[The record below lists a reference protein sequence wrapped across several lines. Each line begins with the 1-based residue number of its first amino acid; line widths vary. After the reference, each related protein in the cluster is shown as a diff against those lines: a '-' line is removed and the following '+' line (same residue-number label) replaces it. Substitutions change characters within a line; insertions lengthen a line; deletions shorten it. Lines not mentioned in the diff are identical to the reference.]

1 MKRIAVL
8 GSTGSVGRQT
18 LDVVRSF
25 PNAFS
30 VVGLAGWT
38 NVPLLQ
44 EQLDEFNPVFVSCS
58 DLDNTETSLRL
69 GKSKLTTVVEIACDP
84 QVELVVMAIAGP
96 ASVIPTIEALRAGKT
111 VALASKEA
119 IVAAGP
125 IIQQLVAQGAT
136 LFPLDSEPSA
146 IWQCLQGEAEISKLI
161 ITASGGPFRT
171 FEASQLAK
179 VTAEDALKHPTWSM
193 GKKITID
200 SATLMNKALEVIE
213 SHWMFG
219 VPWEDIEVVVH
230 PQSIIHSFVEY
241 KDGSI
246 KAQMGLPDMK
256 LPIQYALFYPERKEN
271 PQIEHLDIAATGALN
286 FAPLLIERYPCFT
299 IALDAGKS
307 GATYPAALCA
317 ADDIAVE
324 LFLSGSI
331 GFLEIPTLISKV
343 LDEHIPGEAMS
354 LDDILATDR
363 WARNR
368 ARELSKL
375 LT

>member
-1 MKRIAVL
+1 MKHIAIL

-18 LDVVRSF
+18 LDVIRSF

-30 VVGLAGWT
+30 VTGLAGWT
-38 NVPLLQ
+38 NVTLLQ
-44 EQLDEFNPVFVSCS
+44 EQLDEFNPTFVSYS
-58 DLDNTETSLRL
+58 GADDTETSLQL
-69 GKSKLTTVVEIACDP
+69 GKSKLSTLIDMACDP
-84 QVELVVMAIAGP
+84 KVDLVVMAIAGP
-96 ASVIPTIEALRAGKT
+96 ASLVPTIEALRAGKT

-146 IWQCLQGEAEISKLI
+146 IWQCLQGETEISKLI

-171 FEASQLAK
+171 YDAIELAK

-219 VPWEDIEVVVH
+219 IPWENIDVVVH

-246 KAQMGLPDMK
+246 KAQMGRPDMK

-271 PQIEHLDIAATGALN
+271 PQIERLDIAATATLN
-286 FAPLLIERYPCFT
+286 FEPLLIERYPCYT
-299 IALDAGKS
+299 IALEAGKS
-307 GATYPAALCA
+307 GGTYPAALCA

-324 LFLSGSI
+324 LFLGGSL
-331 GFLEIPTLISKV
+331 GFMEIPTLISKV
-343 LDEHIPGEAMS
+343 LDEHIPGEATS
-354 LDDILATDR
+354 LDAILATDR
-363 WARNR
+363 WARDR